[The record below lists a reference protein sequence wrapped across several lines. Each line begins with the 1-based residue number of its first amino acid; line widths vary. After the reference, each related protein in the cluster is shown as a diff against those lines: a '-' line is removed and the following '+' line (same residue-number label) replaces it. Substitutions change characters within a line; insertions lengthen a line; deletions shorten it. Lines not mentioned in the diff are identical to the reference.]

1 MYHGSPALP
10 FVDSEKHTHLVV
22 EKKTFS
28 AQHNKDELY
37 AVSLS
42 QLSLTHKAH
51 YTWNSGLS
59 IMDYNSTHCKA
70 SLRKSLTP

>member
-37 AVSLS
+37 AVSLFS
-42 QLSLTHKAH
+42 ALSDAQSAL
-51 YTWNSGLS
+51 YLE
-59 IMDYNSTHCKA
+59 
-70 SLRKSLTP
+70 